1 MQSSRDSSVWRSL
14 AVAFGDGVAFG
25 VGVKL
30 SQSAASHVNATALAD
45 PSPAR
50 EPESPEMASRLEE
63 FERRLAK
70 MEQAKTLPPVHAQF
84 DQKVLEA
91 VVNAL
96 DARLKEQAGAVERR
110 IAELEARLTI
120 ELTALRRQDETIA
133 AAVEDHMEK
142 LQDHFIAQVEAV
154 RQQVEQDHAA
164 MHEEV
169 AASVRKASELAIEEK
184 IAPVREAAAEKD
196 RDLAALRQRLE
207 DSEHAMVELLNGI
220 GNVLRVASERRTSGA
235 PGPTAATASESAT
248 DPNAGGPEPPSE
260 TQPPSFAQGSKPA
273 RLWRVPLVSS
283 ILVGA
288 FGLVIAHFF

>member
-1 MQSSRDSSVWRSL
+1 MTLETLVGAITTSRFASWARRSICAPANKTAPIMSDIFRISQTSAVVGAIGPPLCGATPRIGIANQNISGTLCYMQSSRDSSVWRSL

-207 DSEHAMVELLNGI
+207 D
-220 GNVLRVASERRTSGA
+220 
-235 PGPTAATASESAT
+235 
-248 DPNAGGPEPPSE
+248 
-260 TQPPSFAQGSKPA
+260 
-273 RLWRVPLVSS
+273 
-283 ILVGA
+283 
-288 FGLVIAHFF
+288 